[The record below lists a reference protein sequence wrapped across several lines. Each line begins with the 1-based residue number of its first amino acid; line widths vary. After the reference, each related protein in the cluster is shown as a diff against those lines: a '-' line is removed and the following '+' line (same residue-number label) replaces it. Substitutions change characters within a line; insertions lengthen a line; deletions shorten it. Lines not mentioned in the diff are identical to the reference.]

1 MTLRKQKLTK
11 TQIRKDAR
19 AAKAASGSS
28 RPSTGGRNFHLEFKN
43 EAQSLAWAAFQQHDV
58 LFLVGPAGTGKSH
71 LASAFAIEQ
80 VLNKEKKKIVLTRPI
95 VESGESLGFL
105 PGEFEEKVKPY
116 MMPLFDCMDKMV
128 GKDGPWRDQINQ
140 AVEVAPTAYMR
151 GRSQPLDAKILT
163 PDGYRSMGEIKEGD
177 FVIGSDG
184 TPTRV
189 EKIYPQGKL
198 DVFEI
203 TFTDGTSVECSA
215 DHLWDTTTINE
226 RRYRKAKSTKTTAEI
241 SESLKHGHAYNHQ
254 IPISRPVQFSEKN
267 LEIDP
272 YVLGALLGDGCLHQS
287 ASITLTSVD
296 EQIVAEVQKR
306 LPEGLHLVLVK
317 DVLNKA
323 PQYRIVNQNVR
334 QNNELK
340 GALRNLDILGT
351 LSYNKSIPACYMQ
364 GSVAQRLE
372 LLRGLMDTDGCCFEQ
387 DGKRKPRVQFYS
399 TSAKLA
405 QDVASLVYSL
415 GGTASVRHRKMTGK
429 DSHEL
434 NGRSVCHNHDVYVV
448 SIRMLENPFKLDRK
462 ADKFVPLKPIRAII
476 NVEKVGRKECQC
488 IRVDAKDSLYLTE
501 HCIVTHNT
509 FDDAICI
516 FDEAQNASML
526 QLKLFLTRFGEN
538 SKIIITGD
546 PNQSDLGGKVALVE
560 VMHRLKDVNGIGIV
574 EFKNNS
580 IVRHPLIGTIIDR
593 LGD

>member
-58 LFLVGPAGTGKSH
+58 LFLIGPAGTGKSH

-128 GKDGPWRDQINQ
+128 GKEGPWRDQINQ

-151 GRSQPLDAKILT
+151 GR
-163 PDGYRSMGEIKEGD
+163 
-177 FVIGSDG
+177 
-184 TPTRV
+184 
-189 EKIYPQGKL
+189 
-198 DVFEI
+198 
-203 TFTDGTSVECSA
+203 
-215 DHLWDTTTINE
+215 
-226 RRYRKAKSTKTTAEI
+226 
-241 SESLKHGHAYNHQ
+241 
-254 IPISRPVQFSEKN
+254 
-267 LEIDP
+267 
-272 YVLGALLGDGCLHQS
+272 
-287 ASITLTSVD
+287 
-296 EQIVAEVQKR
+296 
-306 LPEGLHLVLVK
+306 
-317 DVLNKA
+317 
-323 PQYRIVNQNVR
+323 
-334 QNNELK
+334 
-340 GALRNLDILGT
+340 
-351 LSYNKSIPACYMQ
+351 
-364 GSVAQRLE
+364 
-372 LLRGLMDTDGCCFEQ
+372 
-387 DGKRKPRVQFYS
+387 
-399 TSAKLA
+399 
-405 QDVASLVYSL
+405 
-415 GGTASVRHRKMTGK
+415 
-429 DSHEL
+429 
-434 NGRSVCHNHDVYVV
+434 
-448 SIRMLENPFKLDRK
+448 
-462 ADKFVPLKPIRAII
+462 
-476 NVEKVGRKECQC
+476 
-488 IRVDAKDSLYLTE
+488 
-501 HCIVTHNT
+501 T

-593 LGD
+593 LGE